1 MCETLVAVWCTVSQV
16 TALTRTGE
24 PLLVDAAC
32 PADST
37 AADGTIAVPPA
48 PGKLSC
54 TFTIQGMPPT
64 RGAVS
69 ALVRVAGAA
78 APLPVLPAEYF
89 VSPGSSSSSSGDAGS
104 DSAAGQ
110 SSCLKIGPMRNQLVK
125 ASSITAT
132 ADSAAAVVKGMP
144 VLDVSQ
150 NFPVGSVCDSI
161 TKTTYMLVFGPFG
174 AEDCG
179 KYAFESQW
187 QVFGADAA
195 LQPVLLER
203 PDIHFD
209 VDVQGC
215 VKGE

>member
-1 MCETLVAVWCTVSQV
+1 
-16 TALTRTGE
+16 
-24 PLLVDAAC
+24 
-32 PADST
+32 
-37 AADGTIAVPPA
+37 
-48 PGKLSC
+48 
-54 TFTIQGMPPT
+54 MPPT
-64 RGAVS
+64 QGVIS

-89 VSPGSSSSSSGDAGS
+89 VTPGSSSSSDGGS

-110 SSCLKIGPMRNQLVK
+110 SSCLKIGPMRNQLAK
-125 ASSITAT
+125 SSLTTAA

-150 NFPVGSVCDSI
+150 NFPVGGVCDSI
-161 TKTTYMLVFGPFG
+161 TKTTYTLVFGPFG

-179 KYAFESQW
+179 RYSFESLW
-187 QVFGADAA
+187 QVSGANAA
-195 LQPVLLER
+195 AQPVLLEQ
-203 PDIHFD
+203 PDIQFG